1 MRRVAI
7 TGIGVIAPNG
17 IGKDAFWNA
26 IVEGQSGVSKIE
38 SFDASGLPIQI
49 GGEVKNFDASS
60 YVPESKHLKVMGRN
74 IRFGLA
80 AAKMAWQDAGI
91 EGDSHDPSRVG
102 VVMGA
107 GIVPMNLA
115 EIAPLVSRA
124 VNGGNEFSMA
134 RFAEAGAELLNPLWI
149 LKHLPNM
156 LAAHI
161 SIAHNAQGPNS
172 TIVTACS
179 AGTQAVGDA
188 FRLIQRG
195 DADVMLSGGADSRL
209 EPLMLVAYNSLGA
222 LSRSPRPPEEVS
234 RPFDRERDGFV
245 MAEGAGVLVLEELER
260 ARGRGAHVYAE
271 VRGYGTTLDAYGIT
285 RPDPSGVGAARSME
299 LALKDAG
306 ANSDDV
312 NYISAHG
319 TSTRLNDLMETTAVK
334 RVFNSHARRISLSSI
349 KSMVGHMI
357 GAAGAVEAAA
367 AALAVESGVVPPTIN
382 LTNPDPACDLDYTPG
397 SAREMKPRFALVNSF
412 GFGGQ
417 NASLVFSHFN
427 GR

>member
-17 IGKDAFWNA
+17 VGNDAFWNA
-26 IVEGQSGVSKIE
+26 IVEGKSGVSKIE
-38 SFDASGLPIQI
+38 SFDPSGLPIQI
-49 GGEVKNFDASS
+49 GGEVKNFDASA
-60 YVPESKHLKVMGRN
+60 YVTDNKHLKVMGRN

-80 AAKMAWQDAGI
+80 AAKMAWQDCGLS
-91 EGDSHDPSRVG
+91 EGSVDPGRLG
-102 VVMGA
+102 VVMGS
-107 GIVPMNLA
+107 GIVPMDLT
-115 EIAPLVSRA
+115 ELAPLVARA
-124 VNGGNEFSMA
+124 INGENQFSMS

-179 AGTQAVGDA
+179 AGTQAVGDGL
-188 FRLIQRG
+188 RLIQRG
-195 DADVMLSGGADSRL
+195 DADVMLCGGADSRL

-222 LSRSPRPPEEVS
+222 LSRSSRPPEEVS

-245 MAEGAGVLVLEELER
+245 MSEGAGVLVLEELER
-260 ARGRGAHVYAE
+260 ARARGARLYAE
-271 VRGYGTTLDAYGIT
+271 VRGYGTSLDAYGIT
-285 RPDPSGVGAARSME
+285 RPDPKGTGAARSME
-299 LALKDAG
+299 LALKDAQ
-306 ANSDDV
+306 ANVDDV

-367 AALAVESGVVPPTIN
+367 AALAVNSGVVPPTIN

-397 SAREMKPRFALVNSF
+397 SAREIKPKLAMVNSF

-417 NASLVFSHFN
+417 NASLVFGPFN